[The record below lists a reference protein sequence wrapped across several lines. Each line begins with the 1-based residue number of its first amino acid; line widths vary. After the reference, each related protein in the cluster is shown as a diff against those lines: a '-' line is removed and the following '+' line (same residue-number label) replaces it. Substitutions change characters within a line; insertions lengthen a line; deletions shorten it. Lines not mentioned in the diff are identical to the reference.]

1 MLAEQDHKLDRINDV
16 VGMIRHENENFTN
29 EVTMQNKMLDKV
41 NDDIDDNLQHM
52 VKLDSKLK
60 VMLAKGGMCKLW
72 IILVVEFVLFLWLLI
87 TAIGG

>member
-1 MLAEQDHKLDRINDV
+1 MLAEQDQKLDRINDV

-41 NDDIDDNLQHM
+41 NDDIDANLQHM

-87 TAIGG
+87 TVIGG